1 MKNLEIF
8 QNPDFGQVRVIVNEN
23 NNPYFCLADVCKILD
38 IGNPSDAKK
47 RLEEDGIFLVDLN
60 SGVTTIEGVSINKLG
75 NSIANF
81 IDESNLYLLIF
92 QSRKEEAKR
101 FKKWVASEVLPSIRK
116 YGSYSLVPK
125 TLPEALRAYAA
136 EVEKNYL
143 LEEKTKQQ
151 TLLIEELQPKA
162 DYCDEILKTKNC
174 LTVRE
179 IAKDYGMTA
188 QEFNRKLNEIGIQY
202 KQGNTWLPYAPYAR
216 SGYTKSE
223 TILSEDSDTT
233 CVLNTKW
240 TQKGRLFL
248 YNKLKEHG
256 VLPLMEQEDE

>member
-60 SGVTTIEGVSINKLG
+60 SDVTTIEGVSINKLG

-116 YGSYSLVPK
+116 HGSYSLVPK

-136 EVEKNYL
+136 EVEKNIL

-151 TLLIEELQPKA
+151 TLLIEELLI
-162 DYCDEILKTKNC
+162 ILMRY
-174 LTVRE
+174 L
-179 IAKDYGMTA
+179 
-188 QEFNRKLNEIGIQY
+188 
-202 KQGNTWLPYAPYAR
+202 KQR
-216 SGYTKSE
+216 
-223 TILSEDSDTT
+223 I
-233 CVLNTKW
+233 VL
-240 TQKGRLFL
+240 L
-248 YNKLKEHG
+248 
-256 VLPLMEQEDE
+256 